1 MAEKVSF
8 FPCPSWRNAGS
19 FPRLSL
25 GTLGRSWERRKE
37 GWQTVPTNGT
47 EDGFLHLFRFPA
59 LLFLI
64 FGEDWNNSADSGFGE
79 VVDDHVKQQALMG
92 QAEER
97 LAQGTAVLTGITGPA

>member
-25 GTLGRSWERRKE
+25 GTLGRNWERQE
-37 GWQTVPTNGT
+37 GWETVPTNGT

-64 FGEDWNNSADSGFGE
+64 FGEDWNKSTESGFGE

-97 LAQGTAVLTGITGPA
+97 LAQSTAM